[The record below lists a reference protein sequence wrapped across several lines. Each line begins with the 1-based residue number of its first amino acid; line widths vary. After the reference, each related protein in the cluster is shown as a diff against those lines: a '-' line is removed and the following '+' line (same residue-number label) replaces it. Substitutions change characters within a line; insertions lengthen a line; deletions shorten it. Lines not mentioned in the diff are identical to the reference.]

1 MGRTR
6 VVVEVPIEQIR
17 CWACSFLEQASF
29 LDGEGRLVPGFR
41 CPQNVKLDARMP
53 FYFAEKCA
61 RFRCARSER
70 ANKPQRG

>member
-6 VVVEVPIEQIR
+6 IVVEVPIEQIR
-17 CWACSFLEQASF
+17 CWNCAFLEQATF
-29 LDGEGRLVPGFR
+29 LDGEGNPSLGYR

-61 RFRCARSER
+61 RF
-70 ANKPQRG
+70 KPES